1 MHHATLDALI
11 KQAGSIYEAWI
22 NGNVSTAQAM
32 LHQVPPDRIS
42 YVTMTM
48 TVLAFKERQLY
59 QFTKFIEG
67 QPATRCHLVLC
78 TEYTTDDTPWS
89 DGIPT
94 QGTTDY
100 GDIHCL
106 AAGLR
111 SLQHGAF

>member
-67 QPATRCHLVLC
+67 ATR
-78 TEYTTDDTPWS
+78 
-89 DGIPT
+89 
-94 QGTTDY
+94 
-100 GDIHCL
+100 
-106 AAGLR
+106 
-111 SLQHGAF
+111 